1 MHVPSST
8 LLLILASVVG
18 SVNASGKHF
27 LGQRKDETTVG
38 ASPKNT
44 IMHDAVKAEGES
56 YWTRL
61 MQETTMSVA
70 PTSTPEPHL
79 PESPSPKPPSP
90 ESRPTPPPTPL
101 PMSPPTPVN
110 LLLYRNDFE
119 DPNAPVQRG
128 SCNPISQTPVNTY
141 YGTSEN
147 QFNQQGSVETFLQ
160 MESFWNSTTRY
171 SDPDGRGRNY
181 SIGMLRSRDN
191 DLLALSFDAKNFNF
205 VNVGMDISSID
216 LPCAGGP
223 FGIEDPIF
231 RVSAI
236 DSPDGV
242 PRLTGTVLDSANM
255 TGPVAPNQWTFLWT
269 NKVVA
274 LNVTESTNGNV
285 SIVWDLIQ
293 SGYAAFDNLIVA
305 ASDIQALYRRR

>member
-1 MHVPSST
+1 
-8 LLLILASVVG
+8 
-18 SVNASGKHF
+18 
-27 LGQRKDETTVG
+27 
-38 ASPKNT
+38 
-44 IMHDAVKAEGES
+44 
-56 YWTRL
+56 
-61 MQETTMSVA
+61 
-70 PTSTPEPHL
+70 
-79 PESPSPKPPSP
+79 
-90 ESRPTPPPTPL
+90 
-101 PMSPPTPVN
+101 
-110 LLLYRNDFE
+110 LYRNDFE
-119 DPNAPVQRG
+119 DPNATVQRG

-274 LNVTESTNGNV
+274 LNVTKSTNGNV

-305 ASDIQALYRRR
+305 ASDTPGFVPP

>member
-1 MHVPSST
+1 MTLKTQMHLFKEDHAIPLVKLLST
-8 LLLILASVVG
+8 LTMAQAKINSISKQQWKLSYKW
-18 SVNASGKHF
+18 NHF
-27 LGQRKDETTVG
+27 GIALRGTV
-38 ASPKNT
+38 
-44 IMHDAVKAEGES
+44 I
-56 YWTRL
+56 
-61 MQETTMSVA
+61 
-70 PTSTPEPHL
+70 
-79 PESPSPKPPSP
+79 
-90 ESRPTPPPTPL
+90 
-101 PMSPPTPVN
+101 
-110 LLLYRNDFE
+110 
-119 DPNAPVQRG
+119 
-128 SCNPISQTPVNTY
+128 
-141 YGTSEN
+141 
-147 QFNQQGSVETFLQ
+147 
-160 MESFWNSTTRY
+160 
-171 SDPDGRGRNY
+171 PDGRGGNY
-181 SIGMLRSRDN
+181 SIGMLRSRND

-255 TGPVAPNQWTFLWT
+255 TGPVAPNEWTFLWT

-305 ASDIQALYRRR
+305 ASDTPGFVPP